1 MPSEVDLIPIVSEPA
16 LYYSAEKT
24 IIASDLHF
32 GFESEML
39 RSGIWV
45 PNRSQKRT
53 ERMIKIIKDTGA
65 KRLVLLGDVKH
76 KVPFSNFQERKDLD
90 LFFSKVCKLVEV
102 SIVPGNHDGG
112 LQNLAPEQVNFYPSE
127 GFILG
132 GIGLHHGHAWPSK
145 DLMKCNVLVMGHN
158 HPVLTFKDRIGK
170 LQKEPC
176 WVRAPMISHKRYDN
190 IPDTLI
196 ILPAF
201 AELAGRAINKIPL
214 SGLGPLIKNGLV
226 DLEKARI
233 ESLEGLDFGELKHL
247 TDLKL

>member
-1 MPSEVDLIPIVSEPA
+1 MTSIDLIPIVSEPV
-16 LYYSAEKT
+16 LHYPAEQT

-32 GFESEML
+32 GIESEML

-53 ERMIKIIKDTGA
+53 ERMLKIIKDTDA

-76 KVPFSNFQERKDLD
+76 KVPFSNFQERKDLNT
-90 LFFSKVCKLVEV
+90 FFSEVCNMVEV

-112 LQNLAPEQVNFYPSE
+112 LQDLAPTQVNFYPSK

-132 GIGLHHGHAWPSK
+132 GVGMHHGHAWPSK
-145 DLMKCNVLVMGHN
+145 ELMECKILVMGHN
-158 HPVLTFKDRIGK
+158 HPVLAFRDRVGK

-196 ILPAF
+196 ISPAF
-201 AELAGRAINKIPL
+201 AELAGRSINKKPL
-214 SGLGPLIKNGLV
+214 TGLGPLIKNGLV

-233 ESLEGLDFGELKHL
+233 ESLEGLDFGELKYL